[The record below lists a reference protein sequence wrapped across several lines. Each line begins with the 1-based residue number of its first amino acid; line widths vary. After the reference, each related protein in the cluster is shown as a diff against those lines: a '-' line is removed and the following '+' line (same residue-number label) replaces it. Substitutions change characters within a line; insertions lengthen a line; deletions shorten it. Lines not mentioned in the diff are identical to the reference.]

1 MFESLL
7 NAFLISFREG
17 IEAVL
22 VVMTVLVVLR
32 KRGEEKMR
40 KVTIA
45 AVIAAIV
52 ACSATAYALGSIAL
66 VNNPELEVALYGMA
80 ALAVLTMVIWMMRT
94 GKSFKKEIETKVAS
108 YSSGNSSKWAAIGLF
123 SFVFF
128 MVAREGFELALFLL
142 AFGSGIGG
150 WYYVLSMIVGLGCSI
165 GIGYM
170 LSKGVLKV
178 NIGKFLQATAFIL
191 LILVI
196 QLLFDFMHEG
206 MEAGILPEP
215 SNQSVV
221 NFIDYLSHDLPI
233 FSYIAIGGFLG
244 IIGYYAIRSLRMK
257 QPIPVPVK
265 SN

>member
-22 VVMTVLVVLR
+22 VVMTILVVLR
-32 KRGEEKMR
+32 KRGEIKMR

-45 AVIAAIV
+45 AVITAII
-52 ACSATAYALGSIAL
+52 ACSVTAYALGSIAL

-80 ALAVLTMVIWMMRT
+80 AVAVFTMVIWMMRT
-94 GKSFKKEIETKVAS
+94 GRFLKKEIETKVAA
-108 YSSGNSSKWAAIGLF
+108 YSDNTSLWAVVGLF

-128 MVAREGFELALFLL
+128 MVAREGFELSLFLL

-150 WYYVLSMIVGLGCSI
+150 WYYVLAMIAGLAGSI
-165 GIGYM
+165 GIGYL

-206 MEAGILPEP
+206 MEAGIVPEP
-215 SNQSVV
+215 SNQGIV
-221 NFIDYLSHDLPI
+221 NAIDYLSHDLPI
-233 FSYIAIGGFLG
+233 FSYLAIVGFLAV
-244 IIGYYAIRSLRMK
+244 IGYYAIRSIGMK
-257 QPIPVPVK
+257 QPIPVAVK

>member
-45 AVIAAIV
+45 AVFAAIV

-80 ALAVLTMVIWMMRT
+80 ALAVFTMVIWMMRT
-94 GKSFKKEIETKVAS
+94 GKSFKKEIETKVTS
-108 YSSGNSSKWAAIGLF
+108 YSSNSSLWSAIGLF

-128 MVAREGFELALFLL
+128 MVAREGFELSLFLL

-150 WYYVLSMIVGLGCSI
+150 WYYVLAMIAGLAGSI
-165 GIGYM
+165 GIGYL

-178 NIGKFLQATAFIL
+178 NVGKFLQATAFIL

-221 NFIDYLSHDLPI
+221 NFIDYLSHDFPI

>member
-94 GKSFKKEIETKVAS
+94 GKSFKKEIETKVTS
-108 YSSGNSSKWAAIGLF
+108 YSSNSSLWAAIGLF

-128 MVAREGFELALFLL
+128 MVAREGFELSLFLL

-150 WYYVLSMIVGLGCSI
+150 WYYVLAMIAGLAGSI
-165 GIGYM
+165 GIGYL

-178 NIGKFLQATAFIL
+178 NVGKFLQATAFIL

-233 FSYIAIGGFLG
+233 FSYIAIAGFLG
-244 IIGYYAIRSLRMK
+244 IIGYYAIRSISTKESM
-257 QPIPVPVK
+257 PAAVK

>member
-22 VVMTVLVVLR
+22 VVMTILVVLR
-32 KRGEEKMR
+32 RRGEEKMR
-40 KVTIA
+40 KVTIS

-80 ALAVLTMVIWMMRT
+80 ALAVFTMVIWMMRT
-94 GKSFKKEIETKVAS
+94 GKSLKKEIETKVIS
-108 YSSGNSSKWAAIGLF
+108 YSGNSSLWAAVGLF

-128 MVAREGFELALFLL
+128 MVAREGFELSLFLL

-150 WYYVLSMIVGLGCSI
+150 WYYVLAMIGGVLCSI
-165 GIGYM
+165 GIGYL
-170 LSKGVLKV
+170 LSKGVLRV
-178 NIGKFLQATAFIL
+178 NVGKFLQATAFIL

-206 MEAGILPEP
+206 MEAGIVPEP
-215 SNQSVV
+215 SNQRIV
-221 NFIDYLSHDLPI
+221 NTIDYLSHDLPI
-233 FSYIAIGGFLG
+233 FSYIAMVCFLVV
-244 IIGYYAIRSLRMK
+244 IGYYAIRSFATK
-257 QPIPVPVK
+257 QPIPVAVK

>member
-22 VVMTVLVVLR
+22 VVMTILVVLR

-45 AVIAAIV
+45 AVITAIV

-80 ALAVLTMVIWMMRT
+80 ALAVFTMVIWMMRT
-94 GKSFKKEIETKVAS
+94 GKYLKKEIETKVAS
-108 YSSGNSSKWAAIGLF
+108 YSGNTSLWAAIGLF

-128 MVAREGFELALFLL
+128 MVAREGFELSLFLL

-150 WYYVLSMIVGLGCSI
+150 WYYVLAMIAGLAGSI
-165 GIGYM
+165 GIGYL

-178 NIGKFLQATAFIL
+178 NVGKFLQATAFIL

-206 MEAGILPEP
+206 MEAGIVPEP
-215 SNQSVV
+215 SNQGIV
-221 NFIDYLSHDLPI
+221 NMIDYLSHDLPI
-233 FSYIAIGGFLG
+233 FSYIAMLGFLVV
-244 IIGYYAIRSLRMK
+244 IGYYAVRSFGTK
-257 QPIPVPVK
+257 QPIPVAVK

>member
-32 KRGEEKMR
+32 KRGEERMR
-40 KVTIA
+40 KVTIW
-45 AVIAAIV
+45 AVITAV
-52 ACSATAYALGSIAL
+52 LACTATAYALGSIAL

-80 ALAVLTMVIWMMRT
+80 ALAVFTMVIWMMRT
-94 GKSFKKEIETKVAS
+94 GKYLKREIETKVTS
-108 YSSGNSSKWAAIGLF
+108 YSENSSRWAVVGLF
-123 SFVFF
+123 GFVFF

-142 AFGSGIGG
+142 AFGAGIGG
-150 WYYVLSMIVGLGCSI
+150 VYYVISMIIGLACSI
-165 GIGYM
+165 GIGYL

-178 NIGKFLQATAFIL
+178 NVGRFLQATAFVL
-191 LILVI
+191 MILVI

-221 NFIDYLSHDLPI
+221 NIIDYLSHDLPI
-233 FSYIAIGGFLG
+233 FSYLAIAGFLG
-244 IIGYYAIRSLRMK
+244 IIAYYAIRSFNVK
-257 QPIPVPVK
+257 QPVPVAVE

>member
-22 VVMTVLVVLR
+22 VVMTILVVLR
-32 KRGEEKMR
+32 RRGEDKMR
-40 KVTIA
+40 KVTIM
-45 AVIAAIV
+45 AVITAIV
-52 ACSATAYALGSIAL
+52 ACSVTAYALGSIAL

-94 GKSFKKEIETKVAS
+94 GKTLKKDIESKIST
-108 YSSGNSSKWAAIGLF
+108 YSNTRSNWAVIGLF

-128 MVAREGFELALFLL
+128 MVAREGFELSLFLL

-150 WYYVLSMIVGLGCSI
+150 WYYVLAMIAGLAGSI
-165 GIGYM
+165 AIGYL

-178 NIGKFLQATAFIL
+178 NIGKFLQATAFVL
-191 LILVI
+191 LILVV
-196 QLLFDFMHEG
+196 QLIFDFIHEG
-206 MEAGILPEP
+206 MEVGILPEP
-215 SNQSVV
+215 SNQSIV
-221 NFIDYLSHDLPI
+221 NTIDYLSHDFPI
-233 FSYIAIGGFLG
+233 FSYVAIAGFLG
-244 IIGYYAIRSLRMK
+244 IIAYYTIRSIGKKMH
-257 QPIPVPVK
+257 IPATAE